1 VLIKEGAD
9 SMPATEL
16 AGLAG
21 RADIA
26 AAFLK
31 LAANENR
38 LRILCHLHQHGETTV
53 TELAGAVGLGQ
64 SALSQHLA
72 QLRASGLVACRRQSQ
87 TIRYRL
93 ADRRAVRL
101 LSTLQQMFCA

>member
-1 VLIKEGAD
+1 
-9 SMPATEL
+9 MPATDM
-16 AGLAG
+16 AGLSG
-21 RADIA
+21 RAGA
-26 AAFLK
+26 AASFLK

-53 TELAGAVGLGQ
+53 TALAEAVGLGQ

-72 QLRASGLVACRRQSQ
+72 QLRASGLVACHRQSQ

-101 LSTLQQMFCA
+101 LATLRQMFCS